1 MKSAFFTQRELDAV
15 LRHDLTAFVH
25 KSFRTLT
32 PAQTYHDNWHIEA
45 IAWQLQQCAS
55 GSVKRLLIT
64 LPPRSLKS
72 ISVVAFEAW
81 LLGRDPSKRLI
92 CASYSADLA
101 GKHAQDCRAL
111 MESSWYRRIFP
122 QTRIEK
128 NTETEFVTSRKGYR
142 YSTSVGGTL
151 TGRGG
156 DMLIIDDPM
165 KSEDALSDTKRSA
178 VNDWYDGTLYSRLDD
193 KRNGVIILIMQRQ
206 HLDDLAG
213 HVLGQEEWVRLNLP
227 AIAEIDEQIRIG
239 PNQSRF
245 RRLGDLLH
253 PEREPREVLA
263 RIKSTLGSF
272 KFSAQYQQRPVPE
285 EGEII
290 KLGWFRYYDAPPQR
304 LEGDE
309 IVQSWDTAN
318 KAEELSDYSVCTTWL
333 VRGNQYYLLHVL
345 REKLNYP
352 DLRRNVVEHARKYE
366 VDSLIIENKG
376 SGISLIDDLRQGG
389 GHYDPV
395 PIAFDPEG
403 DKVTRMSA
411 QSAQLE
417 AGQVLLPRDAPWLGE
432 FKAELLQFPNGRHD
446 DQVDS
451 LSQFL
456 KRMKTRVGFS
466 VDWGDPPPTTQGLYG
481 ASLFSDRSRVVVAN
495 PKPNVKI
502 AVVQREGGNYRT
514 VYMSPEEYSKW
525 ICR

>member
-15 LRHDLTAFVH
+15 LRHDLAPFVH

-45 IAWQLQQCAS
+45 IAWHLEQCAS
-55 GSVKRLLIT
+55 GTVKRLLIT

-72 ISVVAFEAW
+72 ISVVACEAW

-156 DMLIIDDPM
+156 DMLIIDDLM
-165 KSEDALSDTKRSA
+165 KSEDALSETKRSA

-193 KRNGVIILIMQRQ
+193 KRDGVIILIMQRQ

-213 HVLGQEEWVRLNLP
+213 HVLGQEDWIQLNLP

-239 PNQSRF
+239 PNQGHF

-263 RIKSTLGSF
+263 RVKSTLGSF

-290 KLGWFRYYDAPPQR
+290 KLGWFRHYDAPPQR

-333 VRGNQYYLLHVL
+333 VSGNQYYLLHVL

-352 DLRRNVVEHARKYE
+352 DLRRVVVEHAKKYE
-366 VDSLIIENKG
+366 ADSLVIENKG
-376 SGISLIDDLRQGG
+376 SGILLIDDLRQGG
-389 GHYDPV
+389 GRYDPV
-395 PIAFDPEG
+395 PIPFDPEG

-417 AGQVLLPRDAPWLGE
+417 AGKVLLPREAPWLDE
-432 FKAELLQFPNGRHD
+432 FKAELMQFPHARYD

-456 KRMKTRVGFS
+456 KRMKTRVSFS

-481 ASLFSDRSRVVVAN
+481 SSLPSGGSRVFATPN
-495 PKPNVKI
+495 QNVKI
-502 AVVQREGGNYRT
+502 KVVEKVNGNYRT
-514 VYMSPEEYSKW
+514 VYLSPEEYSKR

>member
-1 MKSAFFTQRELDAV
+1 MSDTFTRPELDAV
-15 LRHDLTAFVH
+15 LRQDLSAFIH
-25 KSFRTLT
+25 KSFHTLT
-32 PAQTYHDNWHIEA
+32 PAQSYHDNWHIQA
-45 IAWQLQQCAS
+45 LAWQLQQCAS
-55 GSVKRLLIT
+55 GKVKRLLIT

-101 GKHAQDCRAL
+101 NKHAQDCRAL

-128 NTETEFVTSRKGYR
+128 NTETEFVTGRKGYR

-156 DMLIIDDPM
+156 DFLIIDDPL
-165 KSEDALSDTKRSA
+165 KSEDALSETKRPA

-193 KRNGVIILIMQRQ
+193 KRNGALIVIMQRQ

-213 HVLGQEEWVRLNLP
+213 HVLGQEAWAHLNLP
-227 AIAEIDEQIRIG
+227 AIAEIDEHVTIG
-239 PNQSRF
+239 PNQTRH
-245 RRLGDLLH
+245 RRVGDLLH
-253 PEREPREVLA
+253 PEREPSDVLA
-263 RIKSTLGSF
+263 RIKSTLGNF
-272 KFSAQYQQRPVPE
+272 KFSAQYQQRPIPE

-290 KLGWFRYYDAPPQR
+290 KLGWFGRYDAVPQR
-304 LEGDE
+304 QGGDE

-333 VRGNQYYLLHVL
+333 VHGNQYYLIHVL

-352 DLRRNVVEHARKYE
+352 DLRRTVVEHSRRYQA
-366 VDSLIIENKG
+366 DSVIVENKS
-376 SGISLIDDLRQGG
+376 SGISLIQDLRRGG
-389 GHYDPV
+389 ARHDPM

-411 QSAQLE
+411 QSAQIE
-417 AGQVLLPRDAPWLGE
+417 AGKVFLPRDAPWLDD
-432 FKAELLQFPNGRHD
+432 FKAELLQFPHGRHD

-456 KRMKTRVGFS
+456 KWINVRVTFS
-466 VDWGDPPPTTQGLYG
+466 CDWGYPPPTNQHG
-481 ASLFSDRSRVVVAN
+481 ASFTSAGSRAVVGN
-495 PKPNVKI
+495 PNQNLKI
-502 AVVQREGGNYRT
+502 AVLEKVNGNYRT
-514 VYMSPEEYSKW
+514 VYLSPEEYAKRH
-525 ICR
+525 CR